1 MHVKGNVGN
10 MYDLS
15 FFYQRSKVMA
25 ALLKLIKKCHHNIS
39 KYTLKYFHE
48 TWYAY
53 NGKCG
58 NDALPIYFSEVKG
71 HVTENGK
78 KT

>member
-1 MHVKGNVGN
+1 MSITK
-10 MYDLS
+10 
-15 FFYQRSKVMA
+15 
-25 ALLKLIKKCHHNIS
+25 IS
-39 KYTLKYFHE
+39 KIMSSQYLEIYSKYFHE